1 MLSCSY
7 YYNQLVLYLKMH
19 LIDSVQTFQHVFL
32 FLLLRLID
40 FDYSI
45 TEVIF
50 KKSDSSFDL
59 GYIPIK
65 PTIQHRHSIYHADK
79 KLPNYL

>member
-1 MLSCSY
+1 MQCNAELLVLL
-7 YYNQLVLYLKMH
+7 LVLYLKMH

-40 FDYSI
+40 FDCSI

-50 KKSDSSFDL
+50 KKIRQFL
-59 GYIPIK
+59 RFGLHPY
-65 PTIQHRHSIYHADK
+65 
-79 KLPNYL
+79 